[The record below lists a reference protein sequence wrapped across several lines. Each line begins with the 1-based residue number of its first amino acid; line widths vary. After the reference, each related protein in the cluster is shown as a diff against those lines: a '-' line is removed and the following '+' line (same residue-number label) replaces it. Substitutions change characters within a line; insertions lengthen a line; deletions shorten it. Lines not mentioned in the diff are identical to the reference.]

1 MTDLQEVV
9 YDILQ
14 EVYEEAEPG
23 LDFEDLRENPE
34 DYPDDWYSQHYLD
47 EEREREILHKHL
59 EKHDLTEQEESSV
72 TFTVILDMG
81 PSNVPPDE

>member
-47 EEREREILHKHL
+47 EEREREILEKHL
-59 EKHDLTEQEESSV
+59 EKHDLTEREESQI